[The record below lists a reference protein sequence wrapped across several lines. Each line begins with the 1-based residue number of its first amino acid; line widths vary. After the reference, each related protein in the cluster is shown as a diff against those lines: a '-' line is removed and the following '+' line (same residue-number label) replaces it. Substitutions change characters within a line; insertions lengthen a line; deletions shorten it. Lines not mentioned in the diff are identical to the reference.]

1 MTDTAAVEAYLHLHI
16 PISREMGLRV
26 VSIDERGVRLAAP
39 LAPNTNHQSTAF
51 GGSISSVVILAA
63 WTLAHVGL
71 RERGVVATVVIQKSR
86 VEYLRPVEGD
96 FEAFCPMPPARDWER
111 FVSGVERR
119 GRGRIRLP
127 AEVLFD
133 GAVCASFEGSY
144 VAISQQSSG

>member
-71 RERGVVATVVIQKSR
+71 RERDVRATVVIQKSR
-86 VEYLRPVEGD
+86 VEYLHPIEGD
-96 FEAFCPMPPARDWER
+96 FEAVCPMPAAREWER
-111 FVSGVERR
+111 FVAGVERR

-133 GAVCASFEGSY
+133 GSVCATFEGSY
-144 VAISQQSSG
+144 VAISEASSG